1 MTIVLLNC
9 REIFQLVCPEN
20 MEGDEITF
28 KVWVLLTW
36 GRTGKLA
43 NADLEQ
49 DLGKKF
55 CFTQSAPSALR
66 I

>member
-1 MTIVLLNC
+1 MTIVLLNY

-28 KVWVLLTW
+28 KVWILLTW

-43 NADLEQ
+43 NADL
-49 DLGKKF
+49 GKKF
-55 CFTQSAPSALR
+55 CFTQSAPSAFR